1 MWLSATKEQIMGRL
15 IWNGSGNLAELIN
28 SPTSFLT
35 GANIRRKDPKKK
47 PKEEPQAPAKGDDS
61 KRK

>member
-1 MWLSATKEQIMGRL
+1 MAKH
-15 IWNGSGNLAELIN
+15 IWNGLGSLYEKLD

-61 KRK
+61 ARK